1 MSVLPLP
8 NYYDRE
14 ENQMNIYEEQ
24 HLEQKLDE
32 ITDQIGH
39 LLLDII
45 LVSVKQVS
53 REYQS
58 YEDIEDSRRPAIPDR
73 DKNDLF

>member
-1 MSVLPLP
+1 
-8 NYYDRE
+8 
-14 ENQMNIYEEQ
+14 MNIYEEQ

-39 LLLDII
+39 LLLEII

-53 REYQS
+53 REYQA
-58 YEDIEDSRRPAIPDR
+58 YEDIEYCRRPDIPPRDR
-73 DKNDLF
+73 NNIF

>member
-1 MSVLPLP
+1 
-8 NYYDRE
+8 
-14 ENQMNIYEEQ
+14 MNIYEEQ

-32 ITDQIGH
+32 ITDQIGQ

-58 YEDIEDSRRPAIPDR
+58 YEEIEDSRRPDIPPRDR
-73 DKNDLF
+73 NNFF

>member
-1 MSVLPLP
+1 
-8 NYYDRE
+8 
-14 ENQMNIYEEQ
+14 MNIYEEQ

-45 LVSVKQVS
+45 LVSIKQVS

-58 YEDIEDSRRPAIPDR
+58 YEDIEDSRRPDIPPRDR
-73 DKNDLF
+73 NNFF

>member
-1 MSVLPLP
+1 
-8 NYYDRE
+8 
-14 ENQMNIYEEQ
+14 MNIYEEQ
-24 HLEQKLDE
+24 HLEQKLDA
-32 ITDQIGH
+32 ITDQIGQ

-58 YEDIEDSRRPAIPDR
+58 YEDIEDSKRPEIPDR
-73 DKNDLF
+73 DRNNFF

>member
-1 MSVLPLP
+1 
-8 NYYDRE
+8 
-14 ENQMNIYEEQ
+14 MNIYEEQ
-24 HLEQKLDE
+24 DLEQKLDE

-58 YEDIEDSRRPAIPDR
+58 YEDIEESRRPDIPPRDR
-73 DKNDLF
+73 NNFF

>member
-1 MSVLPLP
+1 MT
-8 NYYDRE
+8 RE
-14 ENQMNIYEEQ
+14 KNQMNIYEEQ
-24 HLEQKLDE
+24 HLEQKLDA
-32 ITDQIGH
+32 ITDQIGQ

-58 YEDIEDSRRPAIPDR
+58 YEDIEDSRRPAMPDR
-73 DKNDLF
+73 DKDDLF

>member
-1 MSVLPLP
+1 
-8 NYYDRE
+8 
-14 ENQMNIYEEQ
+14 MNIYEEQ

-32 ITDQIGH
+32 ITNQIGH

-58 YEDIEDSRRPAIPDR
+58 YEEIEDSKRPDIPRRDR
-73 DKNDLF
+73 NNFF

>member
-1 MSVLPLP
+1 
-8 NYYDRE
+8 
-14 ENQMNIYEEQ
+14 MNIYEEQ

-32 ITDQIGH
+32 ITEQIGQ

-53 REYQS
+53 KEYQS
-58 YEDIEDSRRPAIPDR
+58 YEEIEDSRRPDITHRDR
-73 DKNDLF
+73 NNFF

>member
-1 MSVLPLP
+1 
-8 NYYDRE
+8 
-14 ENQMNIYEEQ
+14 MNIYEEQ

-32 ITDQIGH
+32 ITDQIGQ

-58 YEDIEDSRRPAIPDR
+58 YEEIEDSRRPDIPPR
-73 DKNDLF
+73 DKNNFF

>member
-1 MSVLPLP
+1 
-8 NYYDRE
+8 
-14 ENQMNIYEEQ
+14 MNIYEEQ

-39 LLLDII
+39 LLLEII

-53 REYQS
+53 REYQA
-58 YEDIEDSRRPAIPDR
+58 YEDIEHCKRPDIPPRDR
-73 DKNDLF
+73 NNFF

>member
-1 MSVLPLP
+1 
-8 NYYDRE
+8 
-14 ENQMNIYEEQ
+14 MNIYEEQ

-32 ITDQIGH
+32 ITNQIGH

-58 YEDIEDSRRPAIPDR
+58 YEDIEESRRPDIPPRDR
-73 DKNDLF
+73 NNFF

>member
-1 MSVLPLP
+1 
-8 NYYDRE
+8 
-14 ENQMNIYEEQ
+14 MNIYEEQ
-24 HLEQKLDE
+24 QLEQKLDV

-45 LVSVKQVS
+45 LVSVKQVA

-58 YEDIEDSRRPAIPDR
+58 YEKIEDAKRPEIPLR
-73 DKNDLF
+73 DQDDPF

>member
-1 MSVLPLP
+1 
-8 NYYDRE
+8 
-14 ENQMNIYEEQ
+14 MNIYEEQ

-32 ITDQIGH
+32 ITNQIGH

-58 YEDIEDSRRPAIPDR
+58 YEGIEESRRPDIPPRDR
-73 DKNDLF
+73 NDFF

>member
-1 MSVLPLP
+1 
-8 NYYDRE
+8 
-14 ENQMNIYEEQ
+14 MNIYEEQ

-45 LVSVKQVS
+45 LVSVKQVA

-58 YEDIEDSRRPAIPDR
+58 YKEIEDAKRSEIPPR
-73 DKNDLF
+73 DQDDPF

>member
-1 MSVLPLP
+1 
-8 NYYDRE
+8 
-14 ENQMNIYEEQ
+14 MNIYEEQ
-24 HLEQKLDE
+24 HLEQKLDA

-45 LVSVKQVS
+45 LVSIKQVS

-58 YEDIEDSRRPAIPDR
+58 YEDIEDSARPPTPAR
-73 DKNDLF
+73 DKNDIF

>member
-1 MSVLPLP
+1 
-8 NYYDRE
+8 
-14 ENQMNIYEEQ
+14 MNIYEEQ

-32 ITDQIGH
+32 ITNQIGH

-58 YEDIEDSRRPAIPDR
+58 YEEIEDARRPDIPPRDR
-73 DKNDLF
+73 SYPF

>member
-1 MSVLPLP
+1 MT
-8 NYYDRE
+8 RE
-14 ENQMNIYEEQ
+14 EKQMNIYEEQ
-24 HLEQKLDE
+24 QLEQKLDA
-32 ITDQIGH
+32 ITDQIGQ

-58 YEDIEDSRRPAIPDR
+58 YEDIEDSRQPAIPDR
-73 DKNDLF
+73 VKNDLF

>member
-1 MSVLPLP
+1 
-8 NYYDRE
+8 
-14 ENQMNIYEEQ
+14 MNIYEEQ

-39 LLLDII
+39 LLLEII

-53 REYQS
+53 REYQA
-58 YEDIEDSRRPAIPDR
+58 YEDIEYAKRPDIPPRDR
-73 DKNDLF
+73 NNFY

>member
-1 MSVLPLP
+1 
-8 NYYDRE
+8 
-14 ENQMNIYEEQ
+14 MNIYEEH

-32 ITDQIGH
+32 ITNQIGQ

-58 YEDIEDSRRPAIPDR
+58 YEEIEDARRPDIPPRDR
-73 DKNDLF
+73 NNFF